1 MEITILGSGTATPSL
16 ERNASGLCVRGS
28 GSWTLVD
35 MGPGTVRRMCEAGID
50 SKWIDAILITH
61 FHPDHVSDL
70 VPFLFA
76 SNYEY
81 GVVRSD
87 PFHLIGP
94 TGLEQFYRALVGVY
108 GDWIV
113 PKGDRLVLREMDARA
128 PGSLELDGFII
139 RSSPAVHSFP
149 SLHYRIEAD
158 GVSVTVSGDTD
169 FSEGLIDLARGT
181 EILICECSMPD
192 ELKQPGHLV
201 PSEAGLIAEQA
212 PAKKLVLT
220 HFYPPCD
227 DVDVVKQAARVYSG
241 EIVKARDLMVLSP

>member
-1 MEITILGSGTATPSL
+1 
-16 ERNASGLCVRGS
+16 
-28 GSWTLVD
+28 
-35 MGPGTVRRMCEAGID
+35 MCEAGVD

-81 GVVRSD
+81 GAVRGE

-113 PKGDRLVLREMDARA
+113 PKGDRLVLKEMNASASD
-128 PGSLELDGFII
+128 SLDLQEILI
-139 RSSPAVHSFP
+139 RSAPAVHSFP
-149 SLHYRIEAD
+149 SLHYRMEAD

-169 FSEGLIDLARGT
+169 FSEALVDLGQGT
-181 EILICECSMPD
+181 EALICECSMPD
-192 ELKQPGHLV
+192 ELKQPGHLI
-201 PSEAGLIAEQA
+201 PSEAGLIATRA
-212 PAKKLVLT
+212 RAKKLVLT
-220 HFYPPCD
+220 HFYPPCEN
-227 DVDVVKQAARVYSG
+227 VDVVGQAARVYSG
-241 EIVKARDLMVLSP
+241 EIVKARDLMVVLA